1 MYKILIRNIRI
12 PNWEKCV
19 TIGIDGDKICAIE
32 EQIEGNDDTLVIDGA
47 NLIGLPGFIDVHIH
61 GANMADFMDG
71 EVQAVKQIAHYLPK
85 EGTTSFLATTLTQS
99 SDSIMRAIEA
109 AKTYIQSNDA
119 DQGAQILGFHL
130 EGPFINEQLAG
141 AQPQQYICKP
151 SISKLEQWF
160 GGQLSRLKIITL
172 APEMDTNNDV
182 IRHVVSKGVI
192 ASAGH
197 TNATYA
203 NIREAMNAGLT
214 HLTHYSN
221 AMSGLHHREVGVVGA
236 AILEKELYCEV
247 IADGIHLADEML
259 QLIYKTIGPERILL
273 ITDSIRAKG
282 MGDGEYQLGGQLVHV
297 VGHEARLEDGT
308 LAGSVLRMND
318 ALKTMRR
325 VTGATLEELA
335 QMSSTNAAQRLG
347 IAHLKGS
354 IEAGMDADIVL
365 LDENWQVKYTIIAG
379 EIVFEGI

>member
-12 PNWEKCV
+12 PNREQCV
-19 TIGIDGDKICAIE
+19 TIGIDGDKIRAIE
-32 EQIEGNDDTLVIDGA
+32 EQIEGNGDTLVIDGS

-61 GANMADFMDG
+61 GANLADFMDG
-71 EVQAVKQIAHYLPK
+71 EVQAVKRIAHYLPK
-85 EGTTSFLATTLTQS
+85 EGTTSFLATTITQS
-99 SDSIMRAIEA
+99 SDSIMGAIDA
-109 AKTYIQSNDA
+109 AKTYIQSNEA
-119 DQGAQILGFHL
+119 DKGAQILGFHL

-141 AQPQQYICKP
+141 AQPREYICKP

-160 GGQLSRLKIITL
+160 GDQLSRLKIITL

-197 TNATYA
+197 TNATYV

-214 HLTHYSN
+214 HLTHYCN
-221 AMSGLHHREVGVVGA
+221 AMSGLHHREIGVVGA

-247 IADGIHLADEML
+247 IADGIHLADEMM
-259 QLIYKTIGPERILL
+259 QLIYKTIGSERILL

-318 ALKTMRR
+318 ALKIMQR

-347 IAHLKGS
+347 IAHRKGS

-379 EIVFEGI
+379 KIVFAAI